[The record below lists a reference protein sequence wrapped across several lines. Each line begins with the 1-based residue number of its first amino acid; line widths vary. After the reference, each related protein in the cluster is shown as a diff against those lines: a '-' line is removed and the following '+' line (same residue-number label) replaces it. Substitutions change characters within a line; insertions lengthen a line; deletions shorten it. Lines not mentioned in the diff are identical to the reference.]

1 MTIDFLKLEGTIPEC
16 SDALIILVKIGA
28 KVLLHCF
35 TIAVGTG
42 SRLHCLLGHPRIS
55 FWISSSFV
63 EQSVLYTV
71 YVLGNLCIYCRNTL
85 SYGFQNSLYFP
96 VENSYSRFSMTQS
109 LK

>member
-63 EQSVLYTV
+63 EQSVS
-71 YVLGNLCIYCRNTL
+71 NLEVAGTSNSCGSAPVCSACR
-85 SYGFQNSLYFP
+85 P
-96 VENSYSRFSMTQS
+96 SRR
-109 LK
+109 